1 VALPSKTTTVA
12 AWAAPT
18 ARARNTPSV
27 IAMIARLVA
36 ILPLTL
42 LPVCAYS
49 CPGEIPFADR
59 REHSFRLRSQ
69 SSLQEL
75 DSNGVLNE

>member
-1 VALPSKTTTVA
+1 
-12 AWAAPT
+12 
-18 ARARNTPSV
+18 
-27 IAMIARLVA
+27 MIARLVA